1 MSEFGKLELSNKGTN
16 NGRGYDIYYEFYKG
30 FNFVEIESK
39 RKFCFIQPWVQFP
52 NKEYSDECEAVSI
65 ELVKRF
71 NNYEKLQEENKILR
85 EALEFSALVKNW
97 KFTTDSGLDRSE
109 FNGNDDEFIMGEGH
123 VYGKRAREAL
133 AKVRDR

>member
-16 NGRGYDIYYEFYKG
+16 NGRGYDIYYEFSKG
-30 FNFVEIESK
+30 FNFVETESK

-71 NNYEKLQEENKILR
+71 NNYEKLQDENKILR
-85 EALEFSALVKNW
+85 EALEFVIKESGTSANYNK
-97 KFTTDSGLDRSE
+97 
-109 FNGNDDEFIMGEGH
+109 M
-123 VYGKRAREAL
+123 AREAL
-133 AKVRDR
+133 AKLRAFFEEVDNL